1 MKNGRRI
8 ASRQVQNESDPLL
21 LRTILIASL
30 AGASVFSTAPGS
42 PAESASPDVV
52 LITVDTL
59 RADRLG
65 CYGNREVPTPTADRL
80 ARDGVLFTRAIAQV
94 PLTLP
99 SHVAI
104 LTGTFPM
111 WNGVE
116 DLATQGLGPGIPT
129 LAEIYRRHG
138 YATAAFVSA
147 FVLNSMWGLDRGFD
161 IYDDSLPP
169 QADVRS
175 GNRNLERKAGETV
188 NRCLHWLEAHES
200 QPFFLWIHL
209 YDPHA
214 PYNAPEPFKSRFR
227 KRPYEGEVAYADQ
240 QLGRLIAHLEAHNLY
255 SRSLILFTSDHG
267 EGLGE
272 HGEQQHGLF
281 VYNSTVHVPVILKPP
296 ASFAFSRRRVNQVV
310 NSVDIAP
317 TLVQFC
323 QFPAPDSAMFQGRSL
338 LPLLRSPAPGSAR
351 DAYSESLYPRSS
363 FGWHSL
369 HAIETDR
376 YHYIE
381 ARTAELYDLNQDPRE
396 TRNVIAQFPS
406 VAATLRE
413 TLRGVVN
420 RYGHSEQASKSV
432 AAADLEKLRDLR
444 SLGYVGASPT
454 EPLRGD
460 PPGAADPRE
469 RIGFYNLIMRA
480 TELAEDGRHQDSD
493 VLLMRAAG
501 QEPEAYLPR
510 FLLGEN
516 ALAQGRFTK
525 AREYYLKALD
535 LNPRYELAAIGLGQ
549 TALRAGDPAQ
559 ALKPF
564 RWALEL
570 NPHDEP
576 VKLAMATA
584 YERLKRFQEAADLEK
599 GVLEAHPGDAKANSD
614 YGVTLVRMK
623 RYPEALLVLRKAV
636 EAGYSTAITYNFLGT
651 AELAAGHTEEAV
663 RAYEKAVRLDARY
676 SAAYGNLALLYLRMG
691 QNEKAQQ
698 YYRRVCQFD
707 SEICRELSARF
718 R

>member
-1 MKNGRRI
+1 MKNGRQVG
-8 ASRQVQNESDPLL
+8 SRRVRNQPDSLVRLRLLPL
-21 LRTILIASL
+21 L
-30 AGASVFSTAPGS
+30 AGALIFSTAAGS
-42 PAESASPDVV
+42 PAEPASPNVV

-80 ARDGVLFTRAIAQV
+80 ARDGVLFTRTIAQV

-129 LAEIYRRHG
+129 LAEIYKRHG

-147 FVLNSMWGLDRGFD
+147 FVLNSMWGLGRGFD
-161 IYDDSLPP
+161 TYDDSVPP
-169 QADVRS
+169 QTEAQNS
-175 GNRNLERKAGETV
+175 NRNLERKAGETV
-188 NRCLHWLEAHES
+188 DRCLHWLETHES
-200 QPFFLWIHL
+200 QSFFLWIHL

-214 PYNAPEPFKSRFR
+214 PYNAPEPFRSRFR
-227 KRPYEGEVAYADQ
+227 RRPYDGEVAYADQ
-240 QLGRLIAHLEAHNLY
+240 QLGRLIAHLEVHNIY
-255 SRSLILFTSDHG
+255 SRTLILLTSDHG

-281 VYNSTVHVPVILKPP
+281 IYNSTVHVPVILKPP
-296 ASFAFSRRRVNQVV
+296 ASFSLSRRRVDQVV

-317 TLVQFC
+317 SLVQFC
-323 QFPAPDSAMFQGRSL
+323 HFPAADSAAFQGRSL
-338 LPLLRSPAPGSAR
+338 LPLLKSSSAGSAR
-351 DAYSESLYPRSS
+351 DTYSESLYPRSS

-369 HAIETDR
+369 HGIETDR

-381 ARTAELYDLNQDPRE
+381 ARTAELYDLDKDPKE
-396 TRNVIAQFPS
+396 TRNVIVQLPS

-413 TLRGVVN
+413 TLRGMVN
-420 RYGHSEQASKSV
+420 HYGQPGQSSKP
-432 AAADLEKLRDLR
+432 AAAVDSEKLRDLR
-444 SLGYVGASPT
+444 SLGYVGASPR

-460 PPGAADPRE
+460 PAGAADPRE
-469 RIGFYNLIMRA
+469 RVGFYNLIMRG
-480 TELAEDGRHQDSD
+480 TELAEDGRFQDSD
-493 VLLMRAAG
+493 VLLRQAAS
-501 QEPEAYLPR
+501 QEPKAYLPP

-516 ALAQGRFTK
+516 ALAQGQFSK
-525 AREYYLKALD
+525 AREYYLKALE
-535 LNPRYELAAIGLGQ
+535 LNARYELAAIGLGQ
-549 TALRAGDPAQ
+549 AALRSGDPGQ
-559 ALKPF
+559 ALKAF

-570 NPHDEP
+570 NPHDEL

-584 YERLKRFQEAADLEK
+584 YERLNRFQEAADLEK
-599 GVLEAHPGDAKANSD
+599 GVLEADPGDGKANSD

-623 RYPEALLVLRKAV
+623 RYSEALVVLQKAV

-651 AELAAGHTEEAV
+651 AELAAGHTQEAV

-676 SAAYGNLALLYLRMG
+676 SPPYGNLALLYLRTG
-691 QNEKAQQ
+691 RNEEARQ
-698 YYRRVCQFD
+698 YYRRVCRFD
-707 SEICRELSARF
+707 SEICRELARRF